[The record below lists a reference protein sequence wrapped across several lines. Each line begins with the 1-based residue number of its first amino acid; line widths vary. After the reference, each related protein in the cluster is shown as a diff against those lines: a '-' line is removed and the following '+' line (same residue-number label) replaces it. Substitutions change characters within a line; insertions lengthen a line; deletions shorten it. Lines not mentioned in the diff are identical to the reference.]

1 MRSRRDA
8 ASTKIRF
15 LIRPLVA
22 QGHGRAAYRKSSAEK
37 GRDQGKPP
45 DVVV

>member
-15 LIRPLVA
+15 LVRPLVA
-22 QGHGRAAYRKSSAEK
+22 QGHGCAAYCESSAEK
-37 GRDQGKPP
+37 GGDQGKPP
-45 DVVV
+45 DIVM